1 VQFSAK
7 PGSGGFGSLPNGS
20 TGFIGLLDDCTNV
33 DPTAQPCVTNRTGT
47 YKQQIGNIE
56 IDVSIPA
63 SFTGDPYRSH

>member
-1 VQFSAK
+1 
-7 PGSGGFGSLPNGS
+7 
-20 TGFIGLLDDCTNV
+20 
-33 DPTAQPCVTNRTGT
+33 VTNRTGT